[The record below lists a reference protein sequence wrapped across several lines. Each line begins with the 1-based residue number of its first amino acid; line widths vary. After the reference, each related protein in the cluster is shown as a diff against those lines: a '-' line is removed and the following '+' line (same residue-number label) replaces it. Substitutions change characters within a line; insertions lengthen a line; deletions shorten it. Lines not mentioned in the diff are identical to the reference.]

1 LIYSESEVGLAIVVF
16 NVAFKV
22 AFNVAFIVAF
32 IVAFNVAF
40 VVALSCVQD
49 MLKSLFEK
57 TSTIFAQTTTCKGIT
72 ALFRR
77 ALNVPTS
84 MRK

>member
-1 LIYSESEVGLAIVVF
+1 MIYSESEVGLAIVVF

-22 AFNVAFIVAF
+22 AFNVAF

-57 TSTIFAQTTTCKGIT
+57 TSTIFAQTTTCKGMT

-77 ALNVPTS
+77 ALKVPTS